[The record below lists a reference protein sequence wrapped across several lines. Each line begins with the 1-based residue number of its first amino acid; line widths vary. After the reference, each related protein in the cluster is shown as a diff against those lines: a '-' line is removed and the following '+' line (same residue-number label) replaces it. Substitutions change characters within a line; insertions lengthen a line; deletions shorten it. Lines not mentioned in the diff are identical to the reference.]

1 MWEHMA
7 FNSLLQ
13 KQSEIKGFLTTLGR
27 SARMRRSGP
36 AAFAAAVLALEGAA
50 LAVITLI
57 ELFALGAGDA
67 SSLASGVA
75 LIVLTLI
82 GAVALF
88 AFAVGTLRRASWAR
102 SGGILFQVLAI
113 ALALASFSIQPTPWL
128 FALVIGGAGVVGLLL
143 LIAVVRSE
151 GASDPRLQGRAR
163 DEGDDD

>member
-7 FNSLLQ
+7 FTSLLQ

-36 AAFAAAVLALEGAA
+36 AAFAAGVLALEGAA

-57 ELFALGAGDA
+57 ELFALGSGDA

-82 GAVALF
+82 GTAALF
-88 AFAVGTLRRASWAR
+88 AFAVGTLRGASWAR
-102 SGGILFQVLAI
+102 SGGILFQVLGI
-113 ALALASFSIQPTPWL
+113 ALALASLSIQPTPWF
-128 FALVIGGAGVVGLLL
+128 FALVIGGAGVVGLAL
-143 LIAVVRSE
+143 LIAVTRRD
-151 GASDPRLQGRAR
+151 GASDPRLHRP
-163 DEGDDD
+163 EGDED